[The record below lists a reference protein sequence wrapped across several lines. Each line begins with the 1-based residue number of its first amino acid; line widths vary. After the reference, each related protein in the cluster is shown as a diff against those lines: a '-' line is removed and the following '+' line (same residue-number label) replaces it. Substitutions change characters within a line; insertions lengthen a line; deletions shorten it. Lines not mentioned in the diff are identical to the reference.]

1 MLKHLYTRVSYII
14 ALICSWHFACTYFA
28 IPEYLLPSP
37 AAIAQ
42 TFYTNANLLS
52 VHSLYTGIE
61 VVAGILLAIFL
72 ALVCGVVYT
81 FCPKFERFL
90 RPILV
95 VMQTMPSFLFMPFL
109 LLWFGFGLLP
119 KMIIVTLTG
128 FFPITLAFIEGLKRP
143 PAALLELESLFHATP
158 FRAFMY
164 LRLPAALPAFFTGL
178 RWACLQ
184 GSVAVIAADWLGASH
199 GLGYLILTSYS
210 RLQIPLLFCCVIIL
224 IVYAHMLMRVA
235 LLLEG
240 RCVFWIGIN
249 SPQSPSGVTRGSKNT
264 IKQPGSSDH
273 VRGKLIVI
281 LLFLFTTAATAAS
294 SKTPVKIALE
304 WFLNPHHA
312 PFIIAQTKGYFSDEG
327 LDVTFYPANGSQE
340 GCRQALQGSVDF
352 AITHEP
358 QVLIMDAKGMHLE
371 TVAVII
377 PETLEVILSAIP
389 LNKAEK
395 ALLGKT
401 VAHGSGGAGS
411 LTFAVMHQVL
421 KNLDLTENDVT
432 IIMAKNCLV
441 TGFIAGNI
449 DVVFN
454 LYRTYQLHDIKKHM
468 KRPFFV
474 YELKDFG
481 VPSFASMVLV
491 CGATVPAD
499 VKLKMTR
506 VLQKAVDYIHN
517 HSDAAYECVRLYR
530 PELDTVENKDV
541 WPLVHPIF
549 AKDVTPIAS
558 MAALKDFLKNTK

>member
-1 MLKHLYTRVSYII
+1 MT
-14 ALICSWHFACTYFA
+14 
-28 IPEYLLPSP
+28 E
-37 AAIAQ
+37 
-42 TFYTNANLLS
+42 
-52 VHSLYTGIE
+52 
-61 VVAGILLAIFL
+61 
-72 ALVCGVVYT
+72 
-81 FCPKFERFL
+81 
-90 RPILV
+90 
-95 VMQTMPSFLFMPFL
+95 
-109 LLWFGFGLLP
+109 
-119 KMIIVTLTG
+119 
-128 FFPITLAFIEGLKRP
+128 
-143 PAALLELESLFHATP
+143 
-158 FRAFMY
+158 
-164 LRLPAALPAFFTGL
+164 
-178 RWACLQ
+178 
-184 GSVAVIAADWLGASH
+184 
-199 GLGYLILTSYS
+199 
-210 RLQIPLLFCCVIIL
+210 
-224 IVYAHMLMRVA
+224 
-235 LLLEG
+235 
-240 RCVFWIGIN
+240 
-249 SPQSPSGVTRGSKNT
+249 
-264 IKQPGSSDH
+264 
-273 VRGKLIVI
+273 
-281 LLFLFTTAATAAS
+281 AATKTKNVS
-294 SKTPVKIALE
+294 ETKTPVKIALE

-389 LNKAEK
+389 LNKADK

-401 VAHGSGGAGS
+401 VAHGSSGAGS

-421 KNLDLTENDVT
+421 KNLGLTENDVT

-499 VKLKMTR
+499 VKLKTTR
-506 VLQKAVDYIHN
+506 ALQKAADYIHN

-558 MAALKDFLKNTK
+558 TAALKDFLKNKNYSGSLIN